1 ARSSARPDTVRDKA
15 KSPRKCTKGGRKP
28 NICRCMLGA
37 VLSWRMFGK
46 APSEMSALQPYR
58 GKPDGMIWGIEETAA
73 SSKPDP
79 RLDPTRLR
87 GRAMKRTS
95 LPLRRREFKSLLGG
109 AAAAWP
115 LAARA
120 QQDEQVRRRSASCGK
135 SGRLFIALLLG
146 DVRCSYKTCQQ
157 DRYEN

>member
-1 ARSSARPDTVRDKA
+1 M
-15 KSPRKCTKGGRKP
+15 SPRKCTKGGRKP

-58 GKPDGMIWGIEETAA
+58 GKPAVRNDRGDRGNVGIIEARSAPRSYPTAG
-73 SSKPDP
+73 
-79 RLDPTRLR
+79 

-95 LPLRRREFKSLLGG
+95 LPLQRRAFISLLGG
-109 AAAAWP
+109 AAVAWP

-120 QQDEQVRRRSASCGK
+120 ARRAGAADRCGY
-135 SGRLFIALLLG
+135 RT
-146 DVRCSYKTCQQ
+146 RT
-157 DRYEN
+157 DRVQL